1 MGNCPAFS
9 RCVLFHFYIK
19 PQLSHN
25 TCSIIFCCVLFHF
38 YIKPQRLLAAWP
50 SGWRCVLF
58 HFYIKPQLCFVCHK
72 FEFVVSYSI
81 STSNHN
87 SFYDNSC
94 LYALCLIPF
103 LHQTTTCSALSR
115 SSSRCVLFHFYI
127 KPQRWVSPLFASTVV
142 SYSISTSNHNTS
154 YERNRKGRLCLIPF
168 LHQTTTNHRSC
179 SLFRG
184 LCLIPFLHQ
193 TTTI

>member
-1 MGNCPAFS
+1 MGVASCVLFHFYIKPQLCSHMMCCLFVVSYSISTSNHNNSCIGFEPWKLCLIPFLHQTTTHMGNCPAFS

-87 SFYDNSC
+87 MKT
-94 LYALCLIPF
+94 
-103 LHQTTTCSALSR
+103 H
-115 SSSRCVLFHFYI
+115 
-127 KPQRWVSPLFASTVV
+127 
-142 SYSISTSNHNTS
+142 
-154 YERNRKGRLCLIPF
+154 
-168 LHQTTTNHRSC
+168 
-179 SLFRG
+179 
-184 LCLIPFLHQ
+184 
-193 TTTI
+193 